1 MEIKEI
7 HTFLQDGLARVEA
20 QIDASL
26 RSDIPLL
33 DATNRGLREHPGKML
48 RPMLALLVSGALGK
62 KTPDTYR
69 FAAAV
74 ELLHNA
80 TLLHDDVVDGAACR
94 RGLPTVFSQLGAS
107 PAVLMGD
114 YWLVAC
120 LKLILGAEKH
130 ILQVLELFSNT
141 LGHLTEG
148 ELLQLEKTTRAD
160 TTQADYLRIV
170 YGKTASLFETAA
182 LSAAISV
189 DARETLCRAAG
200 DFARRLGIAFQI
212 KDDIFDYS
220 EPSAT
225 LGKPVGIDLKEQ
237 KITQPLLCALETV
250 PPKEAEAVRAQ
261 VARLA
266 EHPEGEA
273 EIRAFVRA
281 KDGMARAARVM
292 DQYINEALACL
303 EAFPAS
309 AEKEYLAALARYVG
323 DRTI

>member
-1 MEIKEI
+1 MGIKEI

-69 FAAAV
+69 FAASV

-189 DARETLCRAAG
+189 DATETLCRAAG

-250 PPKEAEAVRAQ
+250 PPQEAEAVRAQ

-303 EAFPAS
+303 EAFPVS

>member
-1 MEIKEI
+1 MGIKEL
-7 HTFLQDGLARVEA
+7 HTFLQDALARVEA

-26 RSDIPLL
+26 RSDVLLL
-33 DATNRGLREHPGKML
+33 DVTNHRLREHPGKML
-48 RPMLALLVSGALGK
+48 RPMLALLVGGALGK

-94 RGLPTVFSQLGAS
+94 RGLPTVFSQLGAG

-130 ILQVLELFSNT
+130 MRQVLELFSNT

-170 YGKTASLFETAA
+170 YGKTASLFETSA

-189 DARETLCRAAG
+189 GATEAQCRAAG
-200 DFARRLGIAFQI
+200 NFARQLGTAFQI

-220 EPSAT
+220 DPSAD

-237 KITQPLLCALETV
+237 KVTQPLLCALETV
-250 PPKEAEAVRAQ
+250 PNQEADAIRDK

-266 EHPEGEA
+266 DHPEWEA

-281 KDGMARAARVM
+281 RDGMARAARVM
-292 DQYINEALACL
+292 DQYINEALSCL
-303 EAFPAS
+303 EDFPAS

-323 DRTI
+323 DRTL

>member
-1 MEIKEI
+1 MGIKEF
-7 HTFLQDGLARVEA
+7 HTFLQDALVRVEA

-26 RSDIPLL
+26 RSDVSLL
-33 DATNRGLREHPGKML
+33 EATNRRLREHPGKML
-48 RPMLALLVSGALGK
+48 RPMLALLVGGALGK
-62 KTPDTYR
+62 KTADTYR

-94 RGLPTVFSQLGAS
+94 RGLPTVFSQLGAG

-130 ILQVLELFSNT
+130 VRQVLELFSGT

-148 ELLQLEKTTRAD
+148 ELLQLEKTSRAD
-160 TTQADYLRIV
+160 TSQADYLRII
-170 YGKTASLFETAA
+170 YGKTASLFETSAI
-182 LSAAISV
+182 SAAISV
-189 DARETLCRAAG
+189 DATEAQCLAAG
-200 DFARRLGIAFQI
+200 NFARQLGTAFQI

-220 EPSAT
+220 DPSAA

-237 KITQPLLCALETV
+237 KVTQPLLCALETV
-250 PPKEAEAVRAQ
+250 SAQEAEAIRAK
-261 VARLA
+261 VAGLA
-266 EHPEGEA
+266 DHPEWEE
-273 EIRAFVRA
+273 EIRSFVKA
-281 KDGMARAARVM
+281 KDGVARAVRVM
-292 DQYINEALACL
+292 DRYINEALACL
-303 EAFPAS
+303 EVFPAS

-323 DRTI
+323 DRTL